1 MFYMDLFKQL
11 VQHQVQYLLIGGLA
25 ISMHGV
31 ERATMDIDITIA
43 MTPDNLEN
51 VIAWAQSSGLKP
63 QLPVPLES
71 LRDTALLKQW
81 RQEKNLLAFALTTP
95 EIAGVTI
102 DILLFPA
109 VDFVEMQQRA
119 VHFTIDETAIPVA
132 SIDDLISLKQ
142 AAGRAI
148 DVSDIAHLQRLKG

>member
-1 MFYMDLFKQL
+1 MDLFNQL
-11 VQHQVQYLLIGGLA
+11 AQHQVQYLLISGLA
-25 ISMHGV
+25 ISMHGI

-43 MTPDNLEN
+43 MTPDNQDN
-51 VIAWAQSSGLKP
+51 VIAWAKASGLKP
-63 QLPVPLES
+63 LLPVPLES
-71 LRDTALLKQW
+71 LRNTALLKQW
-81 RQEKNLLAFALTTP
+81 HQEKKLLAFALTTP

-109 VDFVEMQQRA
+109 LDFFEMQQRA
-119 VHFTIDETAIPVA
+119 VHFMIDETDIPVA

-148 DVSDIAHLQRLKG
+148 DLSDIEHLRRLKG